1 MLNFSLKTETASNP
15 HRQEA
20 AGNPHSRVGES
31 GHLLVDWSNMRP
43 AWLEIDLD
51 ALAHNL
57 ALLRGRAGGVPAI
70 GVVKANAY
78 GHGAL
83 EIGRELVRLGVW
95 GLGVATVDEAR
106 SLRHGGISAPI
117 LLLGSLH
124 PSQAVEVVPLDLV
137 VTLSTLEAS
146 RALDQAA
153 RAVGQTVEV
162 HLKLDT
168 GMHRVGFPW
177 EEAKASLEALQ
188 QLPNLRVTGIYSHL
202 ASSDENPEQ
211 TEGQIQRMAWVRE
224 VLGGDYLYH
233 LANSGGV
240 LFHPKTALQAIR
252 PGIALY
258 GLVAGQGL
266 KPVARLLAKP
276 TLVKRVP
283 AGERVGYGG
292 TYTME
297 QEGWIATLPVG
308 YADGMPR
315 ALSNRGTVRL
325 DELECPIV
333 GRVSMDQTTVLIP
346 APVGLDKV
354 FEVIAADYSAT
365 SLAGW
370 ASLTD
375 SVAYEPAV
383 RLAQRMPRLYM
394 RGGVQV
400 AYSEA

>member
-1 MLNFSLKTETASNP
+1 MLNLSLKT
-15 HRQEA
+15 A
-20 AGNPHSRVGES
+20 AANNPHSRLGES
-31 GHLLVDWSNMRP
+31 SHLLVDWSNMRP
-43 AWLEIDLD
+43 AWLEINLD

-57 ALLRGRAGGVPAI
+57 ALLRKKAGGVPAI

-106 SLRHGGISAPI
+106 ALRQGGIGAPI

-124 PSQAVEVVPLDLV
+124 PSQAAEVVPLDLV
-137 VTLSTLEAS
+137 VTLSTLEAA

-153 RAVGQTVEV
+153 KGSGRTVEV

-177 EEAKASLEALQ
+177 EEAKASLEAVHRLA
-188 QLPNLRVTGIYSHL
+188 NLRVSGIYSHL
-202 ASSDENPEQ
+202 ASSDENAEQ
-211 TEGQIQRMAWVRE
+211 TGGQIQRMAWIRE
-224 VLGGDYLYH
+224 VLGDQYVYH

-240 LFHPKTALQAIR
+240 LFHPQTALQAIR

-258 GLVAGQGL
+258 GLVPGQGL
-266 KPVARLLAKP
+266 KPVARMLAKP

-297 QEGWIATLPVG
+297 REGWIATLPVG

-315 ALSNRGTVRL
+315 ALSNRGSVRL
-325 DELECPIV
+325 DGEDFPIV
-333 GRVSMDQTTVLIP
+333 GRVSMDQVTVLIP
-346 APVGLDKV
+346 TRVDLGKT
-354 FEVIAADYSAT
+354 FEVLAADYSSS
-365 SLAGW
+365 SLVGW

-383 RLAQRMPRLYM
+383 RLAQRLPRLYM

-400 AYSEA
+400 AHSEA